1 MTIEVRGLTK
11 RFGTFHALDDVSLD
25 VPGGGLI
32 ALLGPSGSGK
42 TTLLRILAGLER
54 PDRGTALLDGVDLA
68 SQSARQRNVGLVF
81 QHYALFRHLDV
92 YENIAFALRVRK
104 RPQAEVDARV
114 RELLALIQLESLG
127 RRLPSQLSGGQ
138 RQRVALARALAA
150 RPRVLLLDEPFGAL
164 DAQVRAE
171 LRGWLRRLHDEIHL
185 TTVFVTHDQD
195 EAFEVADRVVV
206 MNHGKIEQVGTP
218 AAVFD
223 QPVNDF
229 VMRFLGHVNVL
240 DAELLDG
247 YAKIGDVTIAV
258 GAHDGDAQ
266 RHASPA
272 AGPYRATAGAVGA
285 PAGDAHSRVYVRPHE
300 IDIARTPGSGALA
313 ARVVRVTPLSGGLK
327 VELTVPAIGSRMRA
341 DVDWERGTALGLRDG
356 DDVFL
361 SLRRARVFAG
371 DDRGAAS
378 WRRPDA

>member
-11 RFGTFHALDDVSLD
+11 QFGSFYALDDVSLD

-54 PDRGTALLDGVDLA
+54 PDRGQALIDGVDLA

-114 RELLALIQLESLG
+114 RELLALIQLESLE

-138 RQRVALARALAA
+138 RQHVALARALAA

-206 MNHGKIEQVGTP
+206 MNKGKIEQVGGP
-218 AAVFD
+218 ADVF
-223 QPVNDF
+223 QHPANDF

-240 DAELLDG
+240 DAQVADG
-247 YAKIGDVTIAV
+247 RARIGEITVAL
-258 GAHDGDAQ
+258 GDAVS
-266 RHASPA
+266 AE
-272 AGPYRATAGAVGA
+272 YRAQRG
-285 PAGDAHSRVYVRPHE
+285 RVYVRPHE
-300 IDIARTPGSGALA
+300 VDIARVPSGADAIA
-313 ARVVRVTPLSGGLK
+313 ARVDRVTPLSGGLK
-327 VELTVPAIGSRMRA
+327 IELTVPALGSRMRA
-341 DVDWERGTALGLRDG
+341 DIDWERGNALALSDG

-361 SLRRARVFAG
+361 SLRHARVFAQ
-371 DDRGAAS
+371 AS
-378 WRRPDA
+378 PPPS

>member
-1 MTIEVRGLTK
+1 MTITVSSITK
-11 RFGTFHALDDVSLD
+11 RFGSFTALDDVSLE
-25 VPGGGLI
+25 VPSGALV

-42 TTLLRILAGLER
+42 TSLLRILSGLEQ
-54 PDRGTALLDGVDLA
+54 PDHGSTLLDGVDLG

-92 YENIAFALRVRK
+92 FENVAFALRVRK
-104 RPQAEVDARV
+104 VPNDVVETRV
-114 RELLALIQLESLG
+114 RELLQLIQLEGLG

-171 LRGWLRRLHDEIHL
+171 LRSWLRRLHDEIHL

-218 AAVFD
+218 AEVFEH
-223 QPVNDF
+223 PANDF

-240 DAELLDG
+240 EAHLESG
-247 YAKIGDVTIAV
+247 RARVGDVVVELA
-258 GAHDGDAQ
+258 GHEEE
-266 RHASPA
+266 SPRP
-272 AGPYRATAGAVGA
+272 G
-285 PAGDAHSRVYVRPHE
+285 RVYVRPHE
-300 IDIARTPGSGALA
+300 VEIGRAQTAGAFP
-313 ARVVRVTPLSGGLK
+313 ARVVRVTPLGGGLK
-327 VELTVPAIGSRMRA
+327 IELTAPTLGSSLRA
-341 DVDWERGTALGLRDG
+341 EVDWERGSALGLRDG

-361 SLRRARVFAG
+361 SLRRARVFAQ
-371 DDRGAAS
+371 AA
-378 WRRPDA
+378 

>member
-25 VPGGGLI
+25 VPGGGLV

-54 PDRGTALLDGVDLA
+54 PDRGSARLDGVDLA

-104 RPQAEVDARV
+104 RPPAEVDARV
-114 RELLALIQLESLG
+114 RELLDLIQLQSLG
-127 RRLPSQLSGGQ
+127 RRLPAQLSGGQ

-206 MNHGKIEQVGTP
+206 MNQGKIEQVGAP
-218 AAVFD
+218 AEVFER
-223 QPVNDF
+223 PANDF

-240 DAELLDG
+240 EAELGPGSARITDDITV
-247 YAKIGDVTIAV
+247 AIGE
-258 GAHDGDAQ
+258 HDGDT
-266 RHASPA
+266 R
-272 AGPYRATAGAVGA
+272 G
-285 PAGDAHSRVYVRPHE
+285 RVYVRPHE
-300 IDIARTPGSGALA
+300 VEIARAQVTGAFP
-313 ARVVRVTPLSGGLK
+313 ARVIRVTPLSGGLK
-327 VELTVPAIGSRMRA
+327 IELSVAGLASRLRA
-341 DVDWERGTALGLRDG
+341 DLDWERGTALALRDG
-356 DDVFL
+356 EDVFL
-361 SLRRARVFAG
+361 SLRRARVFAHDG
-371 DDRGAAS
+371 QGGLS
-378 WRRPDA
+378 

>member
-1 MTIEVRGLTK
+1 MTIEISGLTK
-11 RFGTFHALDDVSLD
+11 RFGTFCALDDVSLD
-25 VPGGGLI
+25 VPGGGLV

-54 PDRGTALLDGVDLA
+54 PDRGRALIDGVDLA

-104 RPQAEVDARV
+104 RPQAEVEARV
-114 RELLALIQLESLG
+114 RELLSLIQLESLE

-206 MNHGKIEQVGTP
+206 MNRGKIEQVGAP
-218 AAVFD
+218 AEVFD
-223 QPVNDF
+223 KPANDF

-240 DAELLDG
+240 DAELQDG
-247 YAKIGDVTIAV
+247 QARIGSVTIAIG
-258 GAHDGDAQ
+258 GAGGRVSA
-266 RHASPA
+266 R
-272 AGPYRATAGAVGA
+272 G
-285 PAGDAHSRVYVRPHE
+285 RVYVRPHE
-300 IDIARTPGSGALA
+300 VDIARAPGKDAIA
-313 ARVVRVTPLSGGLK
+313 ARVLRVTPLSGGLK
-327 VELTVPAIGSRMRA
+327 IELTVPALGSSMRA
-341 DVDWERGTALGLRDG
+341 DIDWERGTALGLSDG

-361 SLRRARVFAG
+361 SLRRARVFAHDG
-371 DDRGAAS
+371 HGPPPS
-378 WRRPDA
+378 

>member
-11 RFGTFHALDDVSLD
+11 QFGAFHALDDVSLD

-54 PDRGTALLDGVDLA
+54 PDRGTARLDGIDLA

-206 MNHGKIEQVGTP
+206 MNHGKVEQIGAP
-218 AAVFD
+218 AEVFEH
-223 QPVNDF
+223 PANDF

-240 DAELLDG
+240 DAELEAG
-247 YAKIGDVTIAV
+247 QARIGDVTVAIDALD
-258 GAHDGDAQ
+258 GHNGDA
-266 RHASPA
+266 R
-272 AGPYRATAGAVGA
+272 G
-285 PAGDAHSRVYVRPHE
+285 RVYVRPH
-300 IDIARTPGSGALA
+300 DLDVARTRRTGAFA

-327 VELTVPAIGSRMRA
+327 VMLAVPSIGSQLRA
-341 DVDWERGTALGLRDG
+341 DVDWERGTALALRDG

-361 SLRRARVFAG
+361 SLRRARVFAH
-371 DDRGAAS
+371 GALG
-378 WRRPDA
+378 

>member
-1 MTIEVRGLTK
+1 MTITVSSITK
-11 RFGTFHALDDVSLD
+11 RFGSFTALDDVSLE
-25 VPGGGLI
+25 VPSGALV

-42 TTLLRILAGLER
+42 TSLLRILSGLEQ
-54 PDRGTALLDGVDLA
+54 PDRGSTLLDGVDLG

-92 YENIAFALRVRK
+92 FENVAFALRVRK
-104 RPQAEVDARV
+104 VPNDVVEARV
-114 RELLALIQLESLG
+114 RELLQLIQLEGLG

-171 LRGWLRRLHDEIHL
+171 LRSWLRRLHDEIHL

-218 AAVFD
+218 AEVFE
-223 QPVNDF
+223 QPANDF

-240 DAELLDG
+240 EAQLEPG
-247 YAKIGDVTIAV
+247 RARVGDVFVELA
-258 GAHDGDAQ
+258 GHDEAP
-266 RHASPA
+266 R
-272 AGPYRATAGAVGA
+272 AG
-285 PAGDAHSRVYVRPHE
+285 RVYVRPHE
-300 IDIARTPGSGALA
+300 VEIGRAQAAGTFP
-313 ARVVRVTPLSGGLK
+313 ARVVRVTPLGGGLK
-327 VELTVPAIGSRMRA
+327 IELAAPSLGSSLRA
-341 DVDWERGTALGLRDG
+341 DLDWERGTALGLRDG

-361 SLRRARVFAG
+361 SLRRARVFAQ
-371 DDRGAAS
+371 AA
-378 WRRPDA
+378 

>member
-1 MTIEVRGLTK
+1 MTVDSSAPPGRDPAPFIEVRGLTK

-54 PDRGTALLDGVDLA
+54 PDSGTARLDGVDLA

-104 RPQAEVDARV
+104 RPAAEVDARV
-114 RELLALIQLESLG
+114 RELLALIQLESLE

-150 RPRVLLLDEPFGAL
+150 RPRILLLDEPFGAL
-164 DAQVRAE
+164 DAQVRAK
-171 LRGWLRRLHDEIHL
+171 LRGWLRRLHDEIRI

-206 MNHGKIEQVGTP
+206 MNRGKIEQVGTP
-218 AAVFD
+218 ADVFE
-223 QPVNDF
+223 QPANDF

-240 DAELLDG
+240 DAVLDAG
-247 YAKIGDVTIAV
+247 HARIGDITVAI
-258 GAHDGDAQ
+258 GAHNGDT
-266 RHASPA
+266 R
-272 AGPYRATAGAVGA
+272 G
-285 PAGDAHSRVYVRPHE
+285 RVYVRPHE
-300 IDIARTPGSGALA
+300 VDIARSPVAGGFA

-327 VELTVPAIGSRMRA
+327 IELSVPSIGLQMRA
-341 DVDWERGTALGLRDG
+341 DIDWERGTALGLRDG

-361 SLRRARVFAG
+361 SLRRARVFAHDG
-371 DDRGAAS
+371 HGALA
-378 WRRPDA
+378 